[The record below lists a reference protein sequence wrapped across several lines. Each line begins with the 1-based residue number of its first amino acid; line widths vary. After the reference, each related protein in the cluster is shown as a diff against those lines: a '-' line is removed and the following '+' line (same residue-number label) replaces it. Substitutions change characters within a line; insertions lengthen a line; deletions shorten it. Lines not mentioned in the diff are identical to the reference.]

1 MGLAFYHPLVV
12 SGKVPISVHPGN
24 AVKSDGFFPFR
35 IGFLTIYLAYMSGVA
50 FAGKF
55 LVRPDSSAHNT
66 EMPAISLPLCHF

>member
-1 MGLAFYHPLVV
+1 MGLVFYHPLVV

-35 IGFLTIYLAYMSGVA
+35 LGFLSTCLAYMSGVA

-55 LVRPDSSAHNT
+55 LVGPDSSAHNT
-66 EMPAISLPLCHF
+66 EMPAISLHLCHF